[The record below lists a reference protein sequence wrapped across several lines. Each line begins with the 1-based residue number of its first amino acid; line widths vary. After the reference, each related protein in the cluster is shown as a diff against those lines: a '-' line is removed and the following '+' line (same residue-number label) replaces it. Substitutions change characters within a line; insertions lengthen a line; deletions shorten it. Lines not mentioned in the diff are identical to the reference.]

1 MSDFSLPSS
10 FSPASLLLQRART
23 TKKGEEG
30 LGEGAEVEEEEE
42 EEEEGGGQ
50 EGARKERE
58 AETLAKEKAKKED
71 QLEEVEGSRMMG
83 TSKKTL
89 RNQFLFWF

>member
-23 TKKGEEG
+23 TKEGVEG
-30 LGEGAEVEEEEE
+30 LGEGAEVSE

-58 AETLAKEKAKKED
+58 AETLAREKAKKAD
-71 QLEEVEGSRMMG
+71 QLKEQEGSRTMG

-89 RNQFLFWF
+89 RKSILLFG